1 MTIYNIHSE
10 IEFSY
15 PDASILDNS
24 LAQMIKLDATA
35 RYAFGVT
42 SFLPGVQT
50 KWEKLH
56 KTASLGRANIR
67 SQTETVIIHLT
78 KSLKQLNKLRSEY
91 AKLTDGEDQDDN
103 LHIRELELNTVVKK
117 YKDYLA
123 QLQKQVSELQGLTLN
138 TEQLI
143 AYTPD
148 LKAEAQGFDDEITA
162 IDTRMATLEI
172 DRKTL
177 TDGMLP
183 LEKTGFTDIAK
194 DALLSAESV
203 DNLGV
208 SPPEAELVKLAIAH
222 MQKVLESIGRNL
234 NYLEM
239 YKERERVIGRI
250 KVEAEARGRV
260 EAKQTEAGQK
270 IVLVDS
276 VLNLY
281 AEYTSVTQEL
291 AKVEHSVEQ
300 FDRLVSNENAEHDD
314 KETRFVNAAQ
324 SLISYLE
331 TVR

>member
-1 MTIYNIHSE
+1 MNIYNIHSE

-15 PDASILDNS
+15 PDASQLNNS
-24 LAQMIKLDATA
+24 LAQMIKLDAAA
-35 RYAFGVT
+35 RYAFSVT

-50 KWEKLH
+50 QWAKLY
-56 KTASLGRANIR
+56 KTASLGRTNIR
-67 SQTETVIIHLT
+67 SHTETVIIHLT
-78 KSLKQLNKLRSEY
+78 RSLKQLNKLRSEY
-91 AKLTDGEDQDDN
+91 PQLTDSEDQDDN
-103 LHIRELELNTVVKK
+103 LHLRELELGTAEKK
-117 YKDYLA
+117 YKDYLG
-123 QLQKQVSELQGLTLN
+123 LLLKQVSELEGLTLN

-143 AYTPD
+143 SYTPG
-148 LKAEAQGFDDEITA
+148 LKADAQGFDDEITA

-172 DRKTL
+172 ERKTL

-203 DNLGV
+203 NNLGV

-222 MQKVLESIGRNL
+222 MQKVLEGIGRNL

-239 YKERERVIGRI
+239 YKERERVIAKI
-250 KVEAEARGRV
+250 KVETEVRGRV
-260 EAKQTEAGQK
+260 EEKQTESGHK

-281 AEYTSVTQEL
+281 AEYISVTHEL
-291 AKVEHSVEQ
+291 VKVKHSVEQ
-300 FDRLVSNENAEHDD
+300 FDRLVSNENADHDD
-314 KETRFVNAAQ
+314 KESRFVNTAQ
-324 SLISYLE
+324 ALISYLE

>member
-15 PDASILDNS
+15 PDTSGLDIS
-24 LAQMIKLDATA
+24 LAQMIKLDAAA
-35 RYAFGVT
+35 RYAFGIT

-50 KWEKLH
+50 KWEKLY
-56 KTASLGRANIR
+56 KTASQGRANIR

-78 KSLKQLNKLRSEY
+78 SSLEQLNKLRNEY
-91 AKLTDGEDQDDN
+91 AELTDSEEQDDN
-103 LHIRELELNTVVKK
+103 LHLRELALSAAEKK
-117 YKDYLA
+117 YKDYLS
-123 QLQKQVSELQGLTLN
+123 QLQKQMSELQGLTLN

-148 LKAEAQGFDDEITA
+148 LKADAQGFDDEITA
-162 IDTRMATLEI
+162 IDTRMATLETE
-172 DRKTL
+172 RKTL

-194 DALLSAESV
+194 DTLLSLESV
-203 DNLGV
+203 NNLGV

-222 MQKVLESIGRNL
+222 MQKVLEGIGRNL

-239 YKERERVIGRI
+239 YKERERVITKI
-250 KVEAEARGRV
+250 KVETEARDRV
-260 EAKQTEAGQK
+260 EAKQTEAGHK

-276 VLNLY
+276 VLNLFT
-281 AEYTSVTQEL
+281 EYTSVTQEL
-291 AKVEHSVEQ
+291 VKVMHSVEQ
-300 FDRLVSNENAEHDD
+300 FDRLVSNENADHDD
-314 KETRFVNAAQ
+314 KESRFVNTAQ

>member
-15 PDASILDNS
+15 PDSAQLDNS
-24 LAQMIKLDATA
+24 LAQMIKLDAAA
-35 RYAFGVT
+35 RYAFSVT
-42 SFLPGVQT
+42 SFLPGVKT
-50 KWEKLH
+50 KWEKLY

-67 SQTETVIIHLT
+67 SQTETLTIHLP

-91 AKLTDGEDQDDN
+91 PELTDGEDQEDN
-103 LHIRELELNTVVKK
+103 LHIRKLELNTVEKK

-138 TEQLI
+138 TEQLS

-148 LKAEAQGFDDEITA
+148 LKADAQGFDEEITA
-162 IDTRMATLEI
+162 IDTRMATLEVE
-172 DRKTL
+172 RKTL

-194 DALLSAESV
+194 DALLSVESV
-203 DNLGV
+203 NNLGV

-222 MQKVLESIGRNL
+222 MQKALEGIGRNL

-239 YKERERVIGRI
+239 YKERERVIAKI
-250 KVEAEARGRV
+250 KVETEARGRV
-260 EAKQTEAGQK
+260 EAKQTETGHK

-276 VLNLY
+276 ILNLY
-281 AEYTSVTQEL
+281 AQYTSVTQEL
-291 AKVEHSVEQ
+291 AKVKHSVEQ